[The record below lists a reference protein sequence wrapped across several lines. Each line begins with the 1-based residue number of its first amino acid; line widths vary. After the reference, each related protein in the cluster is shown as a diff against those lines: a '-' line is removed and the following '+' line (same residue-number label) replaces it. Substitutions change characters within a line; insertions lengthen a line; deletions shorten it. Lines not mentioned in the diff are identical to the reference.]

1 MTDQIREQLSALLDG
16 ELPKDEMGLLV
27 RRLEKDA
34 ALRRTFGMYALIGE
48 TLRAPGGRIA
58 SQSFAARVSAA
69 LDTAEGAAPA
79 AARTATGFMAA
90 TGTDGRASPPDA
102 AVAAVAPGAGVRH
115 VALWQR
121 PIVRTALAASAAAVA
136 VMFFRPGSAPD
147 VVSQLDPVPDASVAM
162 LGASPTPAQSQRL
175 ASYMVAHSQY
185 STPLVRRNVLSSLL
199 AADPGITRVSYEMGD
214 AP

>member
-34 ALRRTFGMYALIGE
+34 ALRRTFGTYALIGE

-58 SQSFAARVSAA
+58 RTDFAARVSAA
-69 LDTAEGAAPA
+69 IDTADGIAPA
-79 AARTATGFMAA
+79 ARAGQAAVAGSDIRPQAGQGATAIAAHSGHTPALWQRPMVRTAMAA
-90 TGTDGRASPPDA
+90 SA
-102 AVAAVAPGAGVRH
+102 AVAAVLLFRPSTDPVVAELEPPPASD
-115 VALWQR
+115 VAL
-121 PIVRTALAASAAAVA
+121 VNS
-136 VMFFRPGSAPD
+136 
-147 VVSQLDPVPDASVAM
+147 
-162 LGASPTPAQSQRL
+162 SPAPAQSQRL
-175 ASYMVAHSQY
+175 ASYLVAHSQY
-185 STPLVRRNVLSSLL
+185 STPLVRRNVLTSLL

>member
-34 ALRRTFGMYALIGE
+34 ALRRAFGSYALIGE

-58 SQSFAARVSAA
+58 TTGFAARVSATIDA
-69 LDTAEGAAPA
+69 TEA
-79 AARTATGFMAA
+79 AAVPAT
-90 TGTDGRASPPDA
+90 ASPD
-102 AVAAVAPGAGVRH
+102 
-115 VALWQR
+115 LQR
-121 PIVRTALAASAAAVA
+121 PPGVATAAGSVAGQAGSAQVAFWRRPMIRTALAASAAAAA
-136 VMFFRPGSAPD
+136 VLVLR
-147 VVSQLDPVPDASVAM
+147 PDATTPLAEVAPLQAANVAAM
-162 LGASPTPAQSQRL
+162 GSSPTPAQSQRL

-185 STPLVRRNVLSSLL
+185 STPMVRRNVLSSLL
-199 AADPGITRVSYEMGD
+199 AADPGITRVSFEMGE

>member
-34 ALRRTFGMYALIGE
+34 ALRRTFGTYALIGE

-58 SQSFAARVSAA
+58 RTDFAARVSAA
-69 LDTAEGAAPA
+69 IDADAGVATAAQAGAAAVAGSDSRPRPGHGGVAHA
-79 AARTATGFMAA
+79 AIGGRKTALWQRPMVRTAVAA
-90 TGTDGRASPPDA
+90 SA
-102 AVAAVAPGAGVRH
+102 AVAAV
-115 VALWQR
+115 L
-121 PIVRTALAASAAAVA
+121 L
-136 VMFFRPGSAPD
+136 FRPGTTPIVADLEPQPVSAIAR
-147 VVSQLDPVPDASVAM
+147 VNS
-162 LGASPTPAQSQRL
+162 SPAPAQSQRL

-185 STPLVRRNVLSSLL
+185 STPLVRRNVLTSLL
-199 AADPGITRVSYEMGD
+199 AADPGIARVSYDLGD

>member
-34 ALRRTFGMYALIGE
+34 ALRRSFGTYALIGE

-58 SQSFAARVSAA
+58 RTDFAARVSAA
-69 LDTAEGAAPA
+69 IDATAGVTSPASLPGQQAAVAGSDVQARQPYPVSA
-79 AARTATGFMAA
+79 AAAVPASRNVAFWRRPMVRTAMAA
-90 TGTDGRASPPDA
+90 SA
-102 AVAAVAPGAGVRH
+102 AVAAVVLLRPGTSPMVAELEPQAATA
-115 VALWQR
+115 VAL
-121 PIVRTALAASAAAVA
+121 VNS
-136 VMFFRPGSAPD
+136 
-147 VVSQLDPVPDASVAM
+147 
-162 LGASPTPAQSQRL
+162 SPAPAQSQRL

-185 STPLVRRNVLSSLL
+185 STPLVRRNVLTSLL
-199 AADPGITRVSYEMGD
+199 AADPGLTRVSYEMGD

>member
-34 ALRRTFGMYALIGE
+34 ALRRAFGSYALIGE

-58 SQSFAARVSAA
+58 TTGFAARVSAA
-69 LDTAEGAAPA
+69 IDDTEVATPVSQPGLAAGAE
-79 AARTATGFMAA
+79 ARW
-90 TGTDGRASPPDA
+90 SPGQGA
-102 AVAAVAPGAGVRH
+102 AVAAMNSAAAAGAQRVS
-115 VALWQR
+115 LWQR
-121 PIVRTALAASAAAVA
+121 PMVRTALAASAAAAA
-136 VMFFRPGSAPD
+136 VLLFRPDAAP
-147 VVSQLDPVPDASVAM
+147 VVADLGPPPAASDAM
-162 LGASPTPAQSQRL
+162 TNASPTPAQSQRL

-185 STPLVRRNVLSSLL
+185 STPLVRRNVLTSLL
-199 AADPGITRVSYEMGD
+199 AADPGITRVSYEMGE

>member
-34 ALRRTFGMYALIGE
+34 ALRRAFGSYALIGE

-58 SQSFAARVSAA
+58 STGFAARVSAA
-69 LDTAEGAAPA
+69 IE
-79 AARTATGFMAA
+79 
-90 TGTDGRASPPDA
+90 GTDGVSSIAQPGLAAGAEARWPLGQGSAGA
-102 AVAAVAPGAGVRH
+102 RNGVAVAGMQRVP
-115 VALWQR
+115 LWQR
-121 PIVRTALAASAAAVA
+121 PMVRTALAASAAAAA
-136 VMFFRPGSAPD
+136 VLLFRPDAGP
-147 VVSQLDPVPDASVAM
+147 VVAD
-162 LGASPTPAQSQRL
+162 LGPPAATSNLMANASPTPAQSQRL

-199 AADPGITRVSYEMGD
+199 AADPGITRVSYELGD